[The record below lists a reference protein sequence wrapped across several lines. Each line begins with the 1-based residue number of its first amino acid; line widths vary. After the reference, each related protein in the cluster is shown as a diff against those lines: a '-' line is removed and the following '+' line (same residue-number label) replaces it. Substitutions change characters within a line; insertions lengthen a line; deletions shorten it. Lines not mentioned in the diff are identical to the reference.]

1 MANVLNPEPESITL
15 NTTLE
20 PTTLEPATELEQPP
34 FESTSNPETAEVVE
48 VPALDADAPTEPVA
62 KAVPVEAA
70 PAEEIAPEI
79 VAQAEPVVEAKAEP
93 VVAAAAEP
101 VVEAKAEPV
110 VAAKAEPV
118 VEAKAEPVVE
128 AKAEPVVAAVA
139 ETAAEIQAAPEA
151 APPATAAAPVA
162 RAKAPEH
169 GLESMD
175 DFSAALAAF
184 EREQAAEAAAVEA
197 YGDKIVSGTVIK
209 QTEKHL
215 VVDVGLKS
223 EGLVPLEQVLD
234 HSGAVRFN
242 PGDVIDV
249 VIEREEPEGGYLVS
263 FERAQRLRIW
273 DTIEKAANDKTPM
286 TGTVISR
293 VKGGLT
299 VDIGLKAFLP
309 GSQLEI
315 RPVRNL
321 DGYLGQQIE
330 VRVIKLN
337 KKRGNVVVS
346 RKEILEEEQNA
357 KRSTTLEHLGE
368 GAILTGTV
376 KNLTDYGAFVDL
388 GGIDGLLHITDMS
401 WGRLTHPRDLVNV
414 GDEIQVKV
422 LKFDKDKQRVSLG
435 FKQLTPDPWLD
446 ASERYPVG
454 AHVKGRVLSVTD
466 YGAFVELEQGIEGL
480 VHLSEMTWS
489 KRLKHPSKLVKPG
502 DEVET
507 VVLSV
512 NPADRRISLGM
523 KQLLENPWENLTEKY
538 PTGAVVE
545 GRVRNLTDFGAFIE
559 IEDGIDGLVHVSNL
573 SWTKRV
579 KHPSEIV
586 KKGEKVKAVVLGVEP
601 AEPASLAGH
610 QAVAA
615 RRLGELLRLASGGRR
630 GPRQGAADGAIW
642 SLRRDRGGCRGSL
655 PHLRGRR
662 RRRIEAG
669 DGPGARL
676 QDHQD
681 QRRGEEGGLEPAR
694 HRPGGQPHTGRA
706 LQGGYSQASGLQL
719 HHHARRPDQLAQGR
733 ALSRFPFRHQCTT
746 AALRGGRCCLDFV
759 FHSFSLC
766 PASTLASATPGVSFQ
781 VKESSTMPRN
791 VDARIPYSAEFQP

>member
-15 NTTLE
+15 NTEMETPTLD
-20 PTTLEPATELEQPP
+20 PATELESHPRIDQPSR
-34 FESTSNPETAEVVE
+34 ESTSNTETAEAVSAVE
-48 VPALDADAPTEPVA
+48 STALDADAFTEPVA
-62 KAVPVEAA
+62 EATHVDTTAEAA
-70 PAEEIAPEI
+70 PAAAVPKEFVAPAVSPAETVPVI
-79 VAQAEPVVEAKAEP
+79 HAQAAGEPV
-93 VVAAAAEP
+93 AAEP
-101 VVEAKAEPV
+101 AHEAHGLES
-110 VAAKAEPV
+110 
-118 VEAKAEPVVE
+118 
-128 AKAEPVVAAVA
+128 
-139 ETAAEIQAAPEA
+139 
-151 APPATAAAPVA
+151 
-162 RAKAPEH
+162 H

-197 YGDKIVSGTVIK
+197 YGDKVVSGTVIK
-209 QTEKHL
+209 ATDKHL
-215 VVDVGLKS
+215 IVDVGLKS
-223 EGLVPLEQVLD
+223 EGMVPLEQVLD
-234 HSGAVRFN
+234 HTGAVKFN

-263 FERAQRLRIW
+263 FEKAQRMRVW
-273 DTIEKAANDKTPM
+273 DVIEKAANDKTPVM
-286 TGTVISR
+286 GTVVSR

-357 KRSTTLEHLGE
+357 KRSTTLEQLGE
-368 GAILTGTV
+368 GAVLTGTV

-422 LKFDKDKQRVSLG
+422 LKFDKEKQRVSLG

-446 ASERYPVG
+446 ATERYPVG

-523 KQLLENPWENLTEKY
+523 KQLLDNPWENLTERY
-538 PTGAVVE
+538 PAGTVVE

-601 AEPASLAGH
+601 
-610 QAVAA
+610 QN
-615 RRLGELLRLASGGRR
+615 RRLSLGIKQLQPDVWESFFATHKVGDVVHGKVLRTA
-630 GPRQGAADGAIW
+630 QFGAFVEIAEGVEGLCHI
-642 SLRRDRGGCRGSL
+642 S
-655 PHLRGRR
+655 
-662 RRRIEAG
+662 EAG
-669 DGPGARL
+669 D
-676 QDHQD
+676 
-681 QRRGEEGGLEPAR
+681 EGGGPSKLE
-694 HRPGGQPHTGRA
+694 TGLEHDFKIIKINVEEKKVGLSLRA
-706 LQGGYSQASGLQL
+706 VSGHEASRSEVQDYK
-719 HHHARRPDQLAQGR
+719 AEREP
-733 ALSRFPFRHQCTT
+733 
-746 AALRGGRCCLDFV
+746 RGGS
-759 FHSFSLC
+759 HKA
-766 PASTLASATPGVSFQ
+766 PVS
-781 VKESSTMPRN
+781 SSTTTLGDLINWKSER
-791 VDARIPYSAEFQP
+791 

>member
-1 MANVLNPEPESITL
+1 MAKVVNPETESITL
-15 NTTLE
+15 NTQMEL
-20 PTTLEPATELEQPP
+20 PTLEPATELEQPLP
-34 FESTSNPETAEVVE
+34 ESTSNTEPVEVVE
-48 VPALDADAPTEPVA
+48 TPALDADAPTEPEAETEPVA
-62 KAVPVEAA
+62 EATVEAPPAAEVATEPPA
-70 PAEEIAPEI
+70 PPEIA
-79 VAQAEPVVEAKAEP
+79 ADAESEA
-93 VVAAAAEP
+93 VAAAL
-101 VVEAKAEPV
+101 
-110 VAAKAEPV
+110 
-118 VEAKAEPVVE
+118 
-128 AKAEPVVAAVA
+128 
-139 ETAAEIQAAPEA
+139 ETEAPEA
-151 APPATAAAPVA
+151 VPEAPKVEAEPPPAKAAAHA
-162 RAKAPEH
+162 EH
-169 GLESMD
+169 SLDSMD
-175 DFSAALAAF
+175 DFSAALEAF

-197 YGDKIVSGTVIK
+197 FGDKIVSGTVLK
-209 QTEKHL
+209 TTEKHL
-215 VVDVGLKS
+215 VIDVGLKS

-234 HSGAVRFN
+234 HTGAVKFQ
-242 PGDVIDV
+242 PGDVIEV
-249 VIEREEPEGGYLVS
+249 VIERDEPGGGYLAS
-263 FERAQRLRIW
+263 YERAQRLRVW
-273 DTIEKAANDKTPM
+273 DTIEKAAADKTPVI
-286 TGTVISR
+286 GTVVSR
-293 VKGGLT
+293 VKGGVT
-299 VDIGLKAFLP
+299 VDIGIKAFLP

-321 DGYLGQQIE
+321 DGYIGQQID

-357 KRSTTLEHLGE
+357 KRSGTLEQLGE

-446 ASERYPVG
+446 AIERYPVG

-489 KRLKHPSKLVKPG
+489 KRLKHPSKLVKPA

-523 KQLLENPWENLTEKY
+523 KQLLDNPWENLTERY
-538 PTGAVVE
+538 PAGTIVE

-601 AEPASLAGH
+601 
-610 QAVAA
+610 QN
-615 RRLGELLRLASGGRR
+615 RRLSLGIKQLEPDVWESFFASHRVGDQIHGKVLRTA
-630 GPRQGAADGAIW
+630 QFGAFVEIADGVEGLCHV
-642 SLRRDRGGCRGSL
+642 S
-655 PHLRGRR
+655 
-662 RRRIEAG
+662 EAG
-669 DGPGARL
+669 DDAGSKL
-676 QDHQD
+676 
-681 QRRGEEGGLEPAR
+681 ETGLEHEFKIIKINVEEKKVGLSLRAVGR
-694 HRPGGQPHTGRA
+694 HEASRA
-706 LQGGYSQASGLQL
+706 QVETYKKEA
-719 HHHARRPDQLAQGR
+719 HKAP
-733 ALSRFPFRHQCTT
+733 
-746 AALRGGRCCLDFV
+746 
-759 FHSFSLC
+759 
-766 PASTLASATPGVSFQ
+766 VS
-781 VKESSTMPRN
+781 SSTTTLGDLINWKSER
-791 VDARIPYSAEFQP
+791 

>member
-1 MANVLNPEPESITL
+1 MSNVLNPETESITL
-15 NTTLE
+15 NTELE
-20 PTTLEPATELEQPP
+20 TPTLEPATEQEQPP
-34 FESTSNPETAEVVE
+34 YESTSNPETAETTEAVAIS
-48 VPALDADAPTEPVA
+48 ALDADATTEPVA
-62 KAVPVEAA
+62 EAAPLEEATPVEA
-70 PAEEIAPEI
+70 PQEIAP
-79 VAQAEPVVEAKAEP
+79 VEG
-93 VVAAAAEP
+93 
-101 VVEAKAEPV
+101 
-110 VAAKAEPV
+110 
-118 VEAKAEPVVE
+118 
-128 AKAEPVVAAVA
+128 
-139 ETAAEIQAAPEA
+139 ETAEVQAATEPAATVEPE
-151 APPATAAAPVA
+151 PAAAPVA
-162 RAKAPEH
+162 AAAPASPSIQKPTAHHPEH

-175 DFSAALAAF
+175 DFSAALEAF

-197 YGDKIVSGTVIK
+197 YGDKVVSGTVIK
-209 QTEKHL
+209 QTDKHL
-215 VVDVGLKS
+215 IVDVGLKS
-223 EGLVPLEQVLD
+223 EGMVPIEQVVD
-234 HSGAVRFN
+234 HTGAVKFN
-242 PGDVIDV
+242 AGDVIEV

-263 FERAQRLRIW
+263 YEKAQRLRVW
-273 DTIEKAANDKTPM
+273 DTIEKAANDKTPVI
-286 TGTVISR
+286 GTVVSR

-299 VDIGLKAFLP
+299 VDIGMKAFLP

-346 RKEILEEEQNA
+346 RKEILEEEQSS
-357 KRSTTLEHLGE
+357 KRTHTLEQLGE
-368 GAILTGTV
+368 GAVLTGTV

-422 LKFDKDKQRVSLG
+422 LKFDKEKQRVSLG

-454 AHVKGRVLSVTD
+454 AHVHGRVLSPTD

-523 KQLLENPWENLTEKY
+523 KQLLDNPWENLTEKY
-538 PTGAVVE
+538 PTGAIVE

-601 AEPASLAGH
+601 
-610 QAVAA
+610 QK
-615 RRLGELLRLASGGRR
+615 RRLSLGIKQLQPDVWESFFATHRVGDQVHGKVLRTAQFGAFVEIAEGVEGLCHISEAGED
-630 GPRQGAADGAIW
+630 AATKLETGLEHEFRIIKINVEEKKVGL
-642 SLRRDRGGCRGSL
+642 SLRAIGQ
-655 PHLRGRR
+655 
-662 RRRIEAG
+662 EAS
-669 DGPGARL
+669 R
-676 QDHQD
+676 
-681 QRRGEEGGLEPAR
+681 
-694 HRPGGQPHTGRA
+694 
-706 LQGGYSQASGLQL
+706 SQVESYK
-719 HHHARRPDQLAQGR
+719 
-733 ALSRFPFRHQCTT
+733 
-746 AALRGGRCCLDFV
+746 
-759 FHSFSLC
+759 
-766 PASTLASATPGVSFQ
+766 
-781 VKESSTMPRN
+781 KESHKAPVSSSTTTLGDLINLRK
-791 VDARIPYSAEFQP
+791 SEKSE

>member
-1 MANVLNPEPESITL
+1 MNPGAAVMANVLNPEPESITL
-15 NTTLE
+15 NTELE
-20 PTTLEPATELEQPP
+20 TPTFEPAAELEQPSH
-34 FESTSNPETAEVVE
+34 ESTSNPETAEAVAL
-48 VPALDADAPTEPVA
+48 PALDADAPTEP
-62 KAVPVEAA
+62 AVL
-70 PAEEIAPEI
+70 
-79 VAQAEPVVEAKAEP
+79 
-93 VVAAAAEP
+93 
-101 VVEAKAEPV
+101 
-110 VAAKAEPV
+110 
-118 VEAKAEPVVE
+118 
-128 AKAEPVVAAVA
+128 
-139 ETAAEIQAAPEA
+139 
-151 APPATAAAPVA
+151 AAPVESTMH
-162 RAKAPEH
+162 EH
-169 GLESMD
+169 TQEHPSESMD
-175 DFSAALAAF
+175 DFSAALEAF

-197 YGDKIVSGTVIK
+197 YGDKVVTGTVIK

-215 VVDVGLKS
+215 VIDVGLKS
-223 EGLVPLEQVLD
+223 EGLLPIEQVVD
-234 HSGAVRFN
+234 HAGTVKFQ
-242 PGDVIDV
+242 PGEQIEV

-263 FERAQRLRIW
+263 YEKAQRLRVW
-273 DTIEKAANDKTPM
+273 DTIEKAANDKTIVI
-286 TGTVISR
+286 GTVVSR

-299 VDIGLKAFLP
+299 VDIGMKAFLP

-346 RKEILEEEQNA
+346 RKEILEEEQTA

-368 GAILTGTV
+368 DAVLTGTV

-446 ASERYPVG
+446 ATERYPVG
-454 AHVKGRVLSVTD
+454 AHVHGRVLSVTD
-466 YGAFVELEQGIEGL
+466 YGSFVELEQGIEGL

-502 DEVET
+502 DEVDT

-523 KQLLENPWENLTEKY
+523 KQLLENPWEHLTERY
-538 PTGAVVE
+538 PAGAIVE

-579 KHPSEIV
+579 KHPSEVV

-601 AEPASLAGH
+601 
-610 QAVAA
+610 QN
-615 RRLGELLRLASGGRR
+615 RRLSLGIKQLQPDVWESFFAQHRVGDLVHGKVLRTAQFGAFVEIAEGVEGLCHVSEAVGG
-630 GPRQGAADGAIW
+630 DGSPLNLEQDQEHEFKIIKINVEEKKVGL
-642 SLRRDRGGCRGSL
+642 SLRTTGQ
-655 PHLRGRR
+655 
-662 RRRIEAG
+662 EASR
-669 DGPGARL
+669 A
-676 QDHQD
+676 QVESYKENTHK
-681 QRRGEEGGLEPAR
+681 
-694 HRPGGQPHTGRA
+694 QP
-706 LQGGYSQASGLQL
+706 
-719 HHHARRPDQLAQGR
+719 
-733 ALSRFPFRHQCTT
+733 
-746 AALRGGRCCLDFV
+746 
-759 FHSFSLC
+759 
-766 PASTLASATPGVSFQ
+766 VS
-781 VKESSTMPRN
+781 SSTTTLGDLINWKSER
-791 VDARIPYSAEFQP
+791 